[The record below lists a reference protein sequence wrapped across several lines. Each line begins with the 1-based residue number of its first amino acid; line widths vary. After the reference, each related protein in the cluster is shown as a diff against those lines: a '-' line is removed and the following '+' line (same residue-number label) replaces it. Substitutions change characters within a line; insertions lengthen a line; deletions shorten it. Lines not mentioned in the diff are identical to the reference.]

1 MDLIE
6 FNNGEVL
13 LYDDEIMKKTEL
25 NFKELQ
31 ELVKTKDGI
40 KKLIKLLAKTIEE
53 NPEKLYFSFIGLL
66 ILIRQLEDDE
76 IINTYIYQNNFI
88 YNQII
93 NNRNDYYDYI
103 ASIIPIIESDEL
115 KADVFNKYKE
125 IFVFEDSEYG
135 KTTYDT
141 KSLIKTIFS
150 FHSQKF
156 IKEIFSDETISTILN
171 NANYEAESI
180 VMEEIANKKTDKEK
194 RECIIPEV
202 LLYLDPSHRAKPII
216 SIESDSVKKECMTD
230 DRIKEILLKDE
241 RYHTYAKVIA
251 SYKESDNIETALEE
265 GINNNYLDGED
276 LAIMISSIKG
286 DAKKTEYLND
296 KRIKGKFSIDDEAS
310 IIESYNEEDANQVKY
325 DFINNRIINEAKQ
338 LRMIG
343 LNHEYLKDRYHNAIK
358 NILVSVNDKIKNKC
372 LNDDHIKSLLYF
384 SDICELV
391 KSYEDDNE
399 KLTFIKENA
408 DRLASNTYEE
418 FKELVLTMKT
428 KYKKQCLE
436 DAKIVAI
443 LKENKEQ
450 NYGGLTICNIVAS
463 SIKYRKKKKGKKKKY
478 SDEEIQK
485 EQEEEDIFK
494 DEFLKKEIQNL
505 EEREIYSIIDSI
517 NNTELKLD
525 WVIECAKKDIIDL
538 NYIDNITNYIN
549 RDEYKIVYDDHHVKP
564 VSYNHR

>member
-1 MDLIE
+1 MNLIE

-25 NFKELQ
+25 NFEELQ

-53 NPEKLYFSFIGLL
+53 NPEELYFSFIGLL

-125 IFVFEDSEYG
+125 LFVFEDSEYG

-171 NANYEAESI
+171 KTNYEAESI
-180 VMEEIANKKTDKEK
+180 VMEEIANKKTDKDK

-202 LLYLDPSHRAKPII
+202 LLYLDPSRRAKPIL
-216 SIESDSVKKECMTD
+216 SIESDSVKKDCMND
-230 DRIKEILLKDE
+230 DRIKEILLNDK
-241 RYHTYAKVIA
+241 RYHTYAKIIA

-338 LRMIG
+338 LRSIG

-443 LKENKEQ
+443 LNANKEK
-450 NYGGLTICNIVAS
+450 NNGGLTICNIVAS

-517 NNTELKLD
+517 NNPELKLD
-525 WVIECAKKDIIDL
+525 WVIECAANNIIDL
-538 NYIDNITNYIN
+538 NYIDNITKNIN
-549 RDEYKIVYDDHHVKP
+549 RDKYQIVYDDHHVKP